1 MKNNIFILNKVN
13 EKIIKKLVNIYF
25 SALNKFNFR
34 NWSFQDFV
42 DLINNGSSI
51 FYYVLNNIIVGFTV
65 VRFNEDF
72 TEIIIIAID
81 SNYQKKKIGQNILN
95 YIIDYPYFKGFMILD
110 VAITNTNA
118 INFYKKFGFKKIGQ
132 RKNYYL
138 ISKGDKAGQKIDAIV
153 MQLNLNLATFQQ

>member
-1 MKNNIFILNKVN
+1 MQKNIFILNKVN
-13 EKIIKKLVNIYF
+13 EKIIGQLVNIYF

-51 FYYVLNNIIVGFTV
+51 FYYVSNNIIIGFCV
-65 VRFNEDF
+65 VRFNEDY
-72 TEIIIIAID
+72 TEIILIAVD
-81 SNYQKKKIGQNILN
+81 KNYQKKKIGQNILN
-95 YIIDYPYFKGFMILD
+95 YIIDNPDFKGPIILD

-132 RKNYYL
+132 RKEYYL
-138 ISKGDKAGQKIDAIV
+138 IFEGDKAGQKIDALV
-153 MQLNLNLATFQQ
+153 MQLQLKSTTFQ

>member
-13 EKIIKKLVNIYF
+13 ERIISQLVNIHF
-25 SALNKFNFR
+25 SALNEFNFR
-34 NWSFQDFV
+34 NWFFQDFV

-51 FYYVLNNIIVGFTV
+51 FYYVLNNRIIGFSVVGF
-65 VRFNEDF
+65 NEEF
-72 TEIIIIAID
+72 TEIIIIAVD

-95 YIIDYPYFKGFMILD
+95 YIIDCSYFKGCMILD
-110 VAITNTNA
+110 VSITNTNA

-138 ISKGDKAGQKIDAIV
+138 ILEGDKVGQKIDAII
-153 MQLNLNLATFQQ
+153 MQLQINPTTSQ

>member
-1 MKNNIFILNKVN
+1 MKNNIFILNTVN
-13 EKIIKKLVNIYF
+13 KKAIEQLVSIYS

-34 NWSFQDFV
+34 NWFFQDFV

-51 FYYVLNNIIVGFTV
+51 FYYMMNDMIVGFSV
-65 VRFNEDF
+65 VRFNQDF
-72 TEIIIIAID
+72 TEIITIAVD
-81 SNYQKKKIGQNILN
+81 SNYQRNKIGQNILN
-95 YIIDYPYFKGFMILD
+95 YIIDYPYFKGCIILD

-138 ISKGDKAGQKIDAIV
+138 ILTPTS
-153 MQLNLNLATFQQ
+153 F

>member
-13 EKIIKKLVNIYF
+13 ERIISQLVNIHF
-25 SALNKFNFR
+25 SALNEFNFR

-51 FYYVLNNIIVGFTV
+51 FYYVLNNRIIGFSVVGF
-65 VRFNEDF
+65 NEEF
-72 TEIIIIAID
+72 TEIIIIAVD

-95 YIIDYPYFKGFMILD
+95 YIINYPYFKGYMILD

-118 INFYKKFGFKKIGQ
+118 INFYKKFGFKKIGL

-138 ISKGDKAGQKIDAIV
+138 ILEGNKVGQKIDAIV
-153 MQLNLNLATFQQ
+153 MQMQIHASTSQ

>member
-1 MKNNIFILNKVN
+1 MNNNIFILNEVN
-13 EKIIKKLVNIYF
+13 EKIISELINIYF
-25 SALNKFNFR
+25 SALSKFSFR

-51 FYYVLNNIIVGFTV
+51 FYYILNNIIVGFSV

-72 TEIIIIAID
+72 TEIIIIAVD
-81 SNYQKKKIGQNILN
+81 SNYQKMKIGQNILN
-95 YIIDYPYFKGFMILD
+95 YIINNPDFKGCMILD

-132 RKNYYL
+132 RKNYY
-138 ISKGDKAGQKIDAIV
+138 IIFEGDKAGQKIDATV
-153 MQLNLNLATFQQ
+153 MQLELHLATFQ

>member
-13 EKIIKKLVNIYF
+13 KKIIKRLVNIYF

-42 DLINNGSSI
+42 DLINNRSSI
-51 FYYVLNNIIVGFTV
+51 FYYVVNDIIVGFTV

-72 TEIIIIAID
+72 TEIIIIAVD
-81 SNYQKKKIGQNILN
+81 NNYQKKKIGYNILN
-95 YIIDYPYFKGFMILD
+95 YISNNPNCKGGMILD
-110 VAITNTNA
+110 VANTNTNA
-118 INFYKKFGFKKIGQ
+118 INFYKKFGFKKVGQ

-138 ISKGDKAGQKIDAIV
+138 IFEGDKAGQKIDATV
-153 MQLNLNLATFQQ
+153 MELQRNLITFQ

>member
-13 EKIIKKLVNIYF
+13 ERIISQLVNIHF
-25 SALNKFNFR
+25 SALNEFNFR
-34 NWSFQDFV
+34 NWFFQDFV

-51 FYYVLNNIIVGFTV
+51 FYYVLNNRIVGFSV
-65 VRFNEDF
+65 VYFNEEF
-72 TEIIIIAID
+72 TEIIIIAVD

-95 YIIDYPYFKGFMILD
+95 YIIDCSYFKGCMILD

-118 INFYKKFGFKKIGQ
+118 INFYKKFGFKKIGL

-138 ISKGDKAGQKIDAIV
+138 ILEGDKVGKKIDAIV
-153 MQLNLNLATFQQ
+153 MQLQIHSTTSQ

>member
-13 EKIIKKLVNIYF
+13 ERIISQLVNIYF
-25 SALNKFNFR
+25 SALNEFNFR

-51 FYYVLNNIIVGFTV
+51 FYYVLNNIIVGFSV
-65 VRFNEDF
+65 VRFNEEF
-72 TEIIIIAID
+72 TEIIIIAVD

-95 YIIDYPYFKGFMILD
+95 YIIDCPYFKGCMILD

-138 ISKGDKAGQKIDAIV
+138 IFEGDKVGKKIDAIV
-153 MQLNLNLATFQQ
+153 MQLQIHSTTSQ

>member
-13 EKIIKKLVNIYF
+13 ENIINQLVNIYF

-42 DLINNGSSI
+42 DLINNGSTIYYYI
-51 FYYVLNNIIVGFTV
+51 FNNIIVGFSV

-72 TEIIIIAID
+72 AEIIVIAVD
-81 SNYQKKKIGQNILN
+81 NNYQKKKIGQNILN
-95 YIIDYPYFKGFMILD
+95 YIINNPSFKGCIILD
-110 VAITNTNA
+110 VAISNKNA
-118 INFYKKFGFKKIGQ
+118 INFYKKFGFKKIGK

-138 ISKGDKAGQKIDAIV
+138 IFDGDKAGKKIDATV
-153 MQLNLNLATFQQ
+153 MRLQINPSTFQ

>member
-1 MKNNIFILNKVN
+1 MKNNIFILKKVN
-13 EKIIKKLVNIYF
+13 ERIISQLVNIHF
-25 SALNKFNFR
+25 SALNEFNFR

-51 FYYVLNNIIVGFTV
+51 FYYVLNNRIIGFSV
-65 VRFNEDF
+65 VSFNEEF
-72 TEIIIIAID
+72 TEIIIIAVD

-95 YIIDYPYFKGFMILD
+95 YIINYPYFKGCMILD

-138 ISKGDKAGQKIDAIV
+138 ILGGGKVGQKIDAIV
-153 MQLNLNLATFQQ
+153 MQLQIHPTTSQ

>member
-13 EKIIKKLVNIYF
+13 EKIISELVNIYF

-51 FYYVLNNIIVGFTV
+51 FYYIKNNIIVGFSV

-72 TEIIIIAID
+72 TEIIIIAVD
-81 SNYQKKKIGQNILN
+81 SNYQKMKIGQNILN
-95 YIIDYPYFKGFMILD
+95 YIINNPDFKGYMILD
-110 VAITNTNA
+110 VAKININA

-138 ISKGDKAGQKIDAIV
+138 IVKGDNAGQKIDAMV
-153 MQLNLNLATFQQ
+153 MQLKLKPTTFQ

>member
-1 MKNNIFILNKVN
+1 MKNNIFILNQFN
-13 EKIIKKLVNIYF
+13 EKIINQLVNIYF

-42 DLINNGSSI
+42 DLINNRSSI
-51 FYYVLNNIIVGFTV
+51 FYYVVNDIIVGFTV

-81 SNYQKKKIGQNILN
+81 RNYQKKKIGQNILN
-95 YIIDYPYFKGFMILD
+95 YIINNPDFKGYMILD
-110 VAITNTNA
+110 VAKTNINA

-138 ISKGDKAGQKIDAIV
+138 ILEGDKAGQKIDAIV
-153 MQLNLNLATFQQ
+153 MQLQMQPTTSQ

>member
-13 EKIIKKLVNIYF
+13 ERIISQLVNIHF
-25 SALNKFNFR
+25 SALNEFNFR
-34 NWSFQDFV
+34 NWFFQDFV

-51 FYYVLNNIIVGFTV
+51 FYYVLNNRIVGFAV

-72 TEIIIIAID
+72 TEIIIIAVD

-95 YIIDYPYFKGFMILD
+95 YIIDCPYFKGCMILD
-110 VAITNTNA
+110 VSITNTNA
-118 INFYKKFGFKKIGQ
+118 INFYKKFGFKKIGL

-138 ISKGDKAGQKIDAIV
+138 ILEGDKVGKKIDAIV
-153 MQLNLNLATFQQ
+153 MQLQIHSTTSQ